1 LWGYVACFWD
11 FLLYVSCGKNDGK
24 FGVKMRRGA
33 RGAPFWLFFAVCLLF
48 VFFQNGGKWKTLVE
62 KPNFVE

>member
-1 LWGYVACFWD
+1 
-11 FLLYVSCGKNDGK
+11 LYVSCGKNDGK

-33 RGAPFWLFFAVCLLF
+33 MRAPFWLFFAVCLLL
-48 VFFQNGGKWKTLVE
+48 VFFQNSGKWKTLVE